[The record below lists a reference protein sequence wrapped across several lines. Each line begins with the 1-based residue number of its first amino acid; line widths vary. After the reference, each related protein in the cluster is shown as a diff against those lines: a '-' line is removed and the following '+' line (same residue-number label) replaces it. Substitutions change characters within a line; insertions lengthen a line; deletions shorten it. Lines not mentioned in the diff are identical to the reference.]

1 VTDPG
6 RAVFLSYASQDA
18 VFALQL
24 CNALRQAG
32 VEVWF
37 DQSELR
43 GGDAWDASIRRQI
56 KACALFVPVISRHT
70 HTRDEGYF
78 RLEWKLAVDR
88 SHLMVADRPFLLPVV
103 IDDTSDQ
110 DEKVPD
116 RFRDVQWTR
125 VPGGHRADVFVERVR
140 RLLSP
145 EAITPP
151 STTGVLPSALP
162 SASTGTA
169 SARSS
174 APGSRLYV
182 LWIVGSLLIL
192 VAGYFVVNRFVL
204 PRHPVPAVET
214 PTSAPAHVEAFSNKS
229 IAVLPFTDMSENKDA
244 GFFADG
250 VHEDL
255 LTDLALVP
263 ELQVISRTSV
273 MQYRGTTKTIRQIGQ
288 ELGVA
293 YVLEGSVR
301 RAGNRI
307 RVTGQ
312 LINTRTDQHV
322 WAKNYDG
329 DLNDLFTLQTTLSQE
344 IATALSAALSPETM
358 RRLERRPTGNTA
370 AYDLFLQGRAVF
382 NSAPPANAKALTQS
396 ADYFRRAAL
405 LDPKFA
411 AAWGEL
417 AVMYALKGFWNID
430 ESAELKARGEE
441 AIARAEGLDRDSP
454 EVIRLV
460 GTYAYYAHRDYA
472 KATAQY
478 MRLGALLPNDP
489 TVFSALGLIQRRQGR
504 WSESLTNLRKAAEL
518 DYGSITYQRNL
529 VSILMMARRYPEA
542 REVAQRVVALRP
554 GNLDELLLL
563 ADFVYDS
570 TDSLQAAQAIL
581 ANLTPV
587 QREDPDVI
595 ARRKVWA
602 RDAGDL
608 AEFKRLDDKQPYE
621 EDGSPIVGA
630 IFAGFAYWGAGDQA
644 LARARVAPFLE
655 EARKQVTSTPDN
667 HLAWA
672 NLGQVELLNGQP
684 DAAIEHLAKA
694 AHLLPPSKDA
704 IDGPLARFWYLSG
717 CAMTGR
723 KDEALAGLAELVHQP
738 TAIPL
743 IDIRTSPALLPLRSD
758 PRFQAI
764 LKDPKSRA
772 QLF

>member
-1 VTDPG
+1 MG
-6 RAVFLSYASQDA
+6 KAVFLSYASQDA
-18 VFALQL
+18 EATLHL
-24 CNALRQAG
+24 CNALRAAG
-32 VEVWF
+32 IEVWF

-56 KACALFVPVISRHT
+56 KACTLFIPIISRHT

-78 RLEWKLAVDR
+78 RLEWKLAIDR
-88 SHLMVADRPFLLPVV
+88 GHLMVADRPFLLPVV

-116 RFRDVQWTR
+116 RFREVQWTR
-125 VPGGHRADVFVERVR
+125 LPGGQHAEAFVERVR

-145 EAITPP
+145 DPTTPKA
-151 STTGVLPSALP
+151 TGVLSSVLSSTGA
-162 SASTGTA
+162 AST
-169 SARSS
+169 SS
-174 APGSRLYV
+174 TPAPSRAFV
-182 LWIVGSLLIL
+182 PWIVGGLLL
-192 VAGYFVVNRFVL
+192 FVAGYFAVDKFV
-204 PRHPVPAVET
+204 RSVHSVPSAET
-214 PTSAPAHVEAFSNKS
+214 PIGASAHVGTVSDKS

-255 LTDLALVP
+255 LTNLALVP

-273 MQYRGTTKTIRQIGQ
+273 MQYRGTTKTMRQIGQ

-301 RAGNRI
+301 RAGNKI
-307 RVTGQ
+307 RVTAQ

-322 WAKNYDG
+322 WAKNYDR
-329 DLNDLFTLQTTLSQE
+329 DLTDIFSIQTALSQE

-382 NSAPPANAKALTQS
+382 NSAPSGNAKALSQS
-396 ADYFRRAAL
+396 ADFFRRAAL

-417 AVMYALKGFWNID
+417 AVSYALKEFWNID
-430 ESAELKARGEE
+430 ESAELKAQGED
-441 AIARAEGLDRDSP
+441 AIARAESLDPDSP

-460 GTYAYYAHRDYA
+460 GNYAYYAHRDYA
-472 KATAQY
+472 RATAQY
-478 MRLGALLPNDP
+478 MRLAALQPNDP
-489 TVFSALGLIQRRQGR
+489 TVFSSLGLIQRRQGR
-504 WSESLTNLRKAAEL
+504 WSESLANLRKAAEL
-518 DYGSITYQRNL
+518 DYGSIPYQRNL
-529 VSILMMARRYPEA
+529 VSMLMIARRYTEA
-542 REVAQRVVALRP
+542 REVAQRLVTLRP

-563 ADFVYDS
+563 ADLVYDT

-581 ANLTPV
+581 ANLTPA

-595 ARRKVWA
+595 YRRKTWA

-608 AEFKRLDDKQPYE
+608 AEFKRLDEKQPYE

-630 IFAGFAYWGAGDQA
+630 IFAGLVYWGAGDQP
-644 LARARVAPFLE
+644 LAQARVAPFLE
-655 EARKQVTSTPDN
+655 EARKQAASTPDN
-667 HLAWA
+667 YLSWG
-672 NLGQVELLNGQP
+672 NLGQLEILSGQP
-684 DAAIEHLAKA
+684 AAAMEHLAKA
-694 AHLLPPSKDA
+694 TRLLPSTRDA
-704 IDGPLARFWYLSG
+704 IAGPGVRLWYLSG

-723 KDEALAGLAELVHQP
+723 NDEALSGLRELVGQP
-738 TAIPL
+738 TGIPL
-743 IDIRTSPALLPLRSD
+743 IDIRTSPAFLHLRAD

-764 LKDPKSRA
+764 LSDPKSRA

>member
-1 VTDPG
+1 VAEPSH
-6 RAVFLSYASQDA
+6 AVFLSYASQDA
-18 VFALQL
+18 EAARRIAD
-24 CNALRQAG
+24 ALRQG
-32 VEVWF
+32 GIEVWL

-43 GGDAWDASIRRQI
+43 GGDSWDASIRRQI
-56 KACALFVPVISRHT
+56 KACALFIPIISRYT

-88 SHLMVADRPFLLPVV
+88 SHLMVAGRPFLLPVA
-103 IDDTSDQ
+103 IDDISDQ

-125 VPGGHRADVFVERVR
+125 LPDGKGAEVFVERVR

-145 EAITPP
+145 DPATPNAT
-151 STTGVLPSALP
+151 SVLSSAP
-162 SASTGTA
+162 PTASTGAA
-169 SARSS
+169 SARSRS
-174 APGSRLYV
+174 PASRLSMV
-182 LWIVGSLLIL
+182 WIVGALLIL
-192 VAGYFVVNRFVL
+192 VTGYFVVHSFVL
-204 PRHPVPAVET
+204 PRQLVAATET
-214 PTSAPAHVEAFSNKS
+214 PTMASAHAEAVSNKS

-255 LTDLALVP
+255 LTNLALVP
-263 ELQVISRTSV
+263 ELQVVSRTSV
-273 MQYRGTTKTIRQIGQ
+273 MQYRGTTKTMRQIGQ

-301 RAGNRI
+301 RAGNKI

-329 DLNDLFTLQTTLSQE
+329 DLTDLFKLQTTLSQE

-382 NSAPPANAKALTQS
+382 NSAPSGNAKALSQS
-396 ADYFRRAAL
+396 ADFFRRAAL

-417 AVMYALKGFWNID
+417 AVSFALKGFWNID
-430 ESAELKARGEE
+430 ESAELKAQGEE
-441 AIARAEGLDRDSP
+441 AIARAEALDPDSP

-478 MRLGALLPNDP
+478 TRLAALQPNDA
-489 TVFSALGLIQRRQGR
+489 TVFSSLGLIERRQGH
-504 WSESLTNLRKAAEL
+504 WFESLANLRKAADL
-518 DYGSITYQRNL
+518 DYGSIPYQRNL
-529 VSILMMARRYPEA
+529 VSILMIARRYPEA
-542 REVAQRVVALRP
+542 REVAQRLVALRP

-563 ADFVYDS
+563 ADLVYDT

-608 AEFKRLDDKQPYE
+608 AEFKRLDEKQPYE
-621 EDGSPIVGA
+621 EDGSPVVGA

-667 HLAWA
+667 YLAWG
-672 NLGQVELLNGQP
+672 NLGQVELLSGQP
-684 DAAIEHLAKA
+684 DAAMEHLAKA
-694 AHLLPPSKDA
+694 ARLLPPSEDA
-704 IDGPLARFWYLSG
+704 VAGPTARFWYLSG

-723 KDEALAGLAELVHQP
+723 KDEALAGLAELVHEP
-738 TAIPL
+738 TGIPL
-743 IDIRTSPALLPLRSD
+743 IDIRTSPAFLPLRGD

-764 LKDPKSRA
+764 LNDPKSRA

>member
-1 VTDPG
+1 MTDPG
-6 RAVFLSYASQDA
+6 QAVFLSYASQDA
-18 VFALQL
+18 AAALQL
-24 CNALRQAG
+24 CNALREAG

-56 KACALFVPVISRHT
+56 KACTLFIPIISRHT

-125 VPGGHRADVFVERVR
+125 LPGGQRADAFVERVR

-145 EAITPP
+145 DPTTPNATSVLSSALQTASMRAASTRSTPP
-151 STTGVLPSALP
+151 PS
-162 SASTGTA
+162 
-169 SARSS
+169 RSFV
-174 APGSRLYV
+174 A
-182 LWIVGSLLIL
+182 WIVGGLLIL
-192 VAGYFVVNRFVL
+192 VTGYFVVGKFAR
-204 PRHPVPAVET
+204 PVHSVRSAET
-214 PTSAPAHVEAFSNKS
+214 PAGAAAHVEAVSDKS

-255 LTDLALVP
+255 LTNLALVP
-263 ELQVISRTSV
+263 ELQVVSRTSV
-273 MQYRGTTKTIRQIGQ
+273 MQYRGTTKTMRQIGQ

-301 RAGNRI
+301 RAGTKI
-307 RVTGQ
+307 RVTAQ

-322 WAKNYDG
+322 WAKNYDR
-329 DLNDLFTLQTTLSQE
+329 DLTDLFNIQTTLSQE

-382 NSAPPANAKALTQS
+382 NSAPSGNAKALNQS
-396 ADYFRRAAL
+396 ADFFRRAAL

-417 AVMYALKGFWNID
+417 AVSFAFKEFWNID
-430 ESAELKARGEE
+430 ETAELKAQGED
-441 AIARAEGLDRDSP
+441 AIARAQALDPDSP

-460 GTYAYYAHRDYA
+460 GNYAYYAHRDYA

-478 MRLGALLPNDP
+478 MRLGALQPNDP
-489 TVFSALGLIQRRQGR
+489 TVFSALGLIQRRQGH
-504 WSESLTNLRKAAEL
+504 WSESLANLRKAAEL
-518 DYGSITYQRNL
+518 DYGSIPYQRNL
-529 VSILMMARRYPEA
+529 VSMLMIARRYPEA
-542 REVAQRVVALRP
+542 REVAQRLIALRP

-563 ADFVYDS
+563 ADLVYDT

-581 ANLTPV
+581 ANLAPA

-595 ARRKVWA
+595 YRRKGWA
-602 RDAGDL
+602 RDSGDL
-608 AEFKRLDDKQPYE
+608 AEFKRLDEKQPYE

-630 IFAGFAYWGAGDQA
+630 IFAGLVYWGAGDQP

-655 EARKQVTSTPDN
+655 DARKLVVSTPDN
-667 HLAWA
+667 YLAWG
-672 NLGQVELLNGQP
+672 NLGQLELLSGQSN
-684 DAAIEHLAKA
+684 AAMEHLAKA
-694 AHLLPPSKDA
+694 ARLLPPSRDA
-704 IDGPLARFWYLSG
+704 LNGPIARFWYLSG

-723 KDEALAGLAELVHQP
+723 KDEALTGLAELVRQP
-738 TAIPL
+738 TGIPL
-743 IDIRTSPALLPLRSD
+743 IDIRTSPAFLPLRGD

-764 LKDPKSRA
+764 LNDPKSRA

>member
-1 VTDPG
+1 MTDTG

-18 VFALQL
+18 DAARRL
-24 CNALRQAG
+24 CNALRATG

-56 KACALFVPVISRHT
+56 KACTIFIPIISRHT
-70 HTRDEGYF
+70 HMRDEGYF

-103 IDDTSDQ
+103 IDDTSDR

-125 VPGGHRADVFVERVR
+125 LPGGQGAEGFVERVR

-145 EAITPP
+145 DP
-151 STTGVLPSALP
+151 TTANAASVLSSALP
-162 SASTGTA
+162 TTSTGAASTLSTPMA
-169 SARSS
+169 SRSFV
-174 APGSRLYV
+174 PR
-182 LWIVGSLLIL
+182 IVGGLLVL
-192 VAGYFVVNRFVL
+192 VAAYFVVDRLVL
-204 PRHPVPAVET
+204 PRHSVPAVET
-214 PTSAPAHVEAFSNKS
+214 PTTASAPIELVSDKS
-229 IAVLPFTDMSENKDA
+229 IAVLPFTDMSEKKDA

-255 LTDLALVP
+255 LTNLALVP
-263 ELQVISRTSV
+263 ELKVISRTSV
-273 MQYRGTTKTIRQIGQ
+273 MQYRVTTKTMRQIGL
-288 ELGVA
+288 ELGAA

-301 RAGNRI
+301 RAGNKI
-307 RVTGQ
+307 RVTAQ

-322 WAKNYDG
+322 WAKNYDR
-329 DLNDLFTLQTTLSQE
+329 DLTDLFNLQTTLSQE
-344 IATALSAALSPETM
+344 IATALSAALSPETL
-358 RRLERRPTGNTA
+358 RRLERRPTANTA

-382 NSAPPANAKALTQS
+382 NSAPSGNAKALSQS
-396 ADYFRRAAL
+396 ADFFRRAAL

-417 AVMYALKGFWNID
+417 AVSDAFKEFWNID
-430 ESAELKARGEE
+430 ESAELKARGED
-441 AIARAEGLDRDSP
+441 AIARAQALDPDSP

-460 GTYAYYAHRDYA
+460 GNYAYYAHRDYA

-478 MRLGALLPNDP
+478 LRLAALQPNDA

-504 WSESLTNLRKAAEL
+504 WSESLANLRKAAEL
-518 DYGSITYQRNL
+518 DYGSIPYQRNL
-529 VSILMMARRYPEA
+529 VSMLMIARRYPEA
-542 REVAQRVVALRP
+542 REVAQRLVALRP

-563 ADFVYDS
+563 ADLVYDT

-581 ANLTPV
+581 ADLTPA
-587 QREDPDVI
+587 QREDPDVVY
-595 ARRKVWA
+595 RRKTWA

-608 AEFKRLDDKQPYE
+608 AEFKRLDEKQPYE
-621 EDGSPIVGA
+621 EDGSPLVGA
-630 IFAGFAYWGAGDQA
+630 IFAGLVYWGAGDQA

-655 EARKQVTSTPDN
+655 EARKQVASTPEN
-667 HLAWA
+667 YLAWG
-672 NLGQVELLNGQP
+672 NLGQLELLSGQP
-684 DAAIEHLAKA
+684 DAVEHLAKA
-694 AHLLPPSKDA
+694 TRLLPISRDA
-704 IDGPLARFWYLSG
+704 VAGPGVRFWYLSG

-723 KDEALAGLAELVHQP
+723 KEEALAGLADLVRQP
-738 TAIPL
+738 TGIPL
-743 IDIRTSPALLPLRSD
+743 IDIRTTPAFLPLRAD

-764 LKDPKSRA
+764 LNDPKSRA

>member
-1 VTDPG
+1 MTDPH

-18 VFALQL
+18 AVALQL

-32 VEVWF
+32 IEVWF

-43 GGDAWDASIRRQI
+43 GGDSWDTKIRRQI
-56 KACALFVPVISRHT
+56 KTCALFIPIISRHT

-110 DEKVPD
+110 DDKVPD

-125 VPGGHRADVFVERVR
+125 LPGGQSAGSFVEQVR
-140 RLLSP
+140 RLVSPDQTTPNAASVLSS
-145 EAITPP
+145 APP
-151 STTGVLPSALP
+151 M
-162 SASTGTA
+162 ASTGAA
-169 SARSS
+169 STRSS
-174 APGSRLYV
+174 TPAPRLFV
-182 LWIVGSLLIL
+182 PWIVGGLLIL
-192 VAGYFVVNRFVL
+192 VSGYLVVDKFVL
-204 PRHPVPAVET
+204 PKHSVPAADT
-214 PTSAPAHVEAFSNKS
+214 PAGASAHVETISDKS

-263 ELQVISRTSV
+263 ELHVVSRTSV
-273 MQYRGTTKTIRQIGQ
+273 MQYRGTTKTMRQIGQ

-322 WAKNYDG
+322 WAKNYDR
-329 DLNDLFTLQTTLSQE
+329 DLTDLFNIQTALSQE
-344 IATALSAALSPETM
+344 IATALSAALSPETV

-382 NSAPPANAKALTQS
+382 NSAPSGNAKALSQS
-396 ADYFRRAAL
+396 ADLFRRAAL

-417 AVMYALKGFWNID
+417 AEKYALERFWNID
-430 ESAELKARGEE
+430 ETAELEARGED
-441 AIARAEGLDRDSP
+441 AIARAQALDPDSP

-460 GTYAYYAHRDYA
+460 GNYAYYAHRDYA

-478 MRLGALLPNDP
+478 LRLAALQPNDP
-489 TVFSALGLIQRRQGR
+489 TVFSSLGLIQRRQGR
-504 WSESLTNLRKAAEL
+504 WSESLANLRKAAEL
-518 DYGSITYQRNL
+518 DYGSIPYQRNL

-542 REVAQRVVALRP
+542 RAAAQRLVALRP

-563 ADFVYDS
+563 ADLVYDT

-581 ANLTPV
+581 ANLTPA

-595 ARRKVWA
+595 YRRKAWA
-602 RDAGDL
+602 RDAGDV
-608 AEFKRLDDKQPYE
+608 AEFKRLDEKQPYE
-621 EDGSPIVGA
+621 EDGSPMVGA
-630 IFAGFAYWGAGDQA
+630 IFAAFAYWGAGDQS

-667 HLAWA
+667 YLVWG
-672 NLGQVELLNGQP
+672 NLGQLELLSGQP
-684 DAAIEHLAKA
+684 DAAMEHLAKA
-694 AHLLPPSKDA
+694 ARLLPPSRDA
-704 IDGPLARFWYLSG
+704 VDGPVPRLWYLSG

-723 KDEALAGLAELVHQP
+723 KDEALAGLAEFVRQP
-738 TAIPL
+738 TTIPL
-743 IDIRTSPALLPLRSD
+743 IDIRTSPAFLTLRGD
-758 PRFQAI
+758 PRFQVI
-764 LKDPKSRA
+764 LKDPKSSA

>member
-1 VTDPG
+1 MTDPG

-18 VFALQL
+18 VAALQL
-24 CNALRQAG
+24 CSALRVAG

-56 KACALFVPVISRHT
+56 RTCALFIPVISRHT

-88 SHLMVADRPFLLPVV
+88 THLMVADRPFLLPVV

-125 VPGGHRADVFVERVR
+125 LPGGFGADSFVERVR

-145 EAITPP
+145 EAITPNAAD
-151 STTGVLPSALP
+151 SLPLARP
-162 SASTGTA
+162 SASTGRA
-169 SARSS
+169 SAPSS
-174 APGSRLYV
+174 VPGARFYV
-182 LWIVGSLLIL
+182 LLGVVLLAL
-192 VAGYFVVNRFVL
+192 VAGYWLVNRFV
-204 PRHPVPAVET
+204 PQRRAVPAAET
-214 PTSAPAHVEAFSNKS
+214 PAGAPAPVEALSNKS
-229 IAVLPFTDMSENKDA
+229 IAVLPFTDMSEKKDA
-244 GFFADG
+244 TFFADG

-301 RAGNRI
+301 RAGNKI

-344 IATALSAALSPETM
+344 IATALSAALSPETL

-382 NSAPPANAKALTQS
+382 NSAPSGNAKALTQS
-396 ADYFRRAAL
+396 ADFFRRAAL

-430 ESAELKARGEE
+430 ESAELKAQGEE
-441 AIARAEGLDRDSP
+441 SIARAEGLDPDSP

-460 GTYAYYAHRDYA
+460 GNYAYYAHRDYA
-472 KATAQY
+472 KATAEY

-504 WSESLTNLRKAAEL
+504 WSESLTNLRRAAEL

-529 VSILMMARRYPEA
+529 VSILMMGRRYAEA

-581 ANLTPV
+581 ANLTAA

-595 ARRKVWA
+595 ARRKTWA

-608 AEFKRLDDKQPYE
+608 AEFKRLDEKQPFE

-630 IFAGFAYWGAGDQA
+630 IFAGFAYWGAGDQG

-655 EARKQVTSTPDN
+655 EARKQVASTPEN
-667 HLAWA
+667 YLAWG
-672 NLGQVELLNGQP
+672 NLGQVELLYGQP
-684 DAAIEHLAKA
+684 DAAMEHLAKA

-704 IDGPLARFWYLSG
+704 IDGLVARFWYLSG

-723 KDEALAGLAELVHQP
+723 KDEALAGLAQLVQQP
-738 TAIPL
+738 SVIPL
-743 IDIRTSPALLPLRSD
+743 IDIRTSPALLPLHSD